1 MTEFLRQY
9 AGSSGAA
16 SDGTG
21 DPAKADQAAS
31 NNTSR
36 ALATGGS
43 IFSALF
49 SIGAGA
55 AEAQG
60 LERQAG
66 DQMLAAATEEVQ
78 GQREANQIQRTALE
92 ASAARRVAFAASGV
106 DLGSETVRVLD
117 AEDDRFV
124 QDALAE
130 RRNLTSRRAARRR
143 DYARLLA
150 NRAAETF
157 GGAVLGTISSQIN
170 AAGQAMGSG
179 G

>member
-9 AGSSGAA
+9 AGQSGTA
-16 SDGTG
+16 SDGPG
-21 DPAKADQAAS
+21 GGVDASADQAAS
-31 NNTSR
+31 NNPSR

-43 IFSALF
+43 VFSALF

-55 AEAQG
+55 AEAEG

-66 DQMLAAATEEVQ
+66 DQMLAAEVEEVQ

-106 DLGSETVRVLD
+106 DLGSVTVRVLD
-117 AEDDRFV
+117 IEDDRFV

-150 NRAAETF
+150 KRAAETF
-157 GGAVLGTISSQIN
+157 GGAVLGSASNLASS
-170 AAGQAMGSG
+170 AASSG

>member
-9 AGSSGAA
+9 AGQGRAVASEAA
-16 SDGTG
+16 PDAS
-21 DPAKADQAAS
+21 ADQSAGR
-31 NNTSR
+31 NTAR
-36 ALATGGS
+36 ALQTGGS

-49 SIGAGA
+49 AIGAGA
-55 AEAQG
+55 AEAEG

-66 DQMLAAATEEVQ
+66 DQLLAAGAEEIQ
-78 GQREANQIQRTALE
+78 GAREVNQIQRTALE
-92 ASAARRVAFAASGV
+92 ANASRRVAFAASGV
-106 DLGSETVRVLD
+106 DLGSVTVRQLET
-117 AEDDRFV
+117 EDDRFV

-143 DYARLLA
+143 DYSRLLA

-157 GGAVLGTISSQIN
+157 GGAVLGSASN
-170 AAGQAMGSG
+170 LASAAASG